1 MFSKTR
7 FKIRNERESTV
18 AAAGFI
24 LKHENIKAKLRIA
37 LALMA
42 INACEQM
49 NSRNPSFI
57 SNALNIP
64 NGGNMTNIDFHGN
77 QSRANT
83 TAINPSTATR
93 IAEKIT

>member
-24 LKHENIKAKLRIA
+24 LKHENIKAKLKIA

-42 INACEQM
+42 INACE
-49 NSRNPSFI
+49 
-57 SNALNIP
+57 
-64 NGGNMTNIDFHGN
+64 
-77 QSRANT
+77 
-83 TAINPSTATR
+83 
-93 IAEKIT
+93 